1 MHPSDGEIRA
11 YQDVEISSD
20 QKERIHAHLQT
31 CKRCQERFDQLTE
44 QSGIV
49 TAHLETLK
57 PKLQADY
64 LTVQKA
70 RRLLNNRIQKQENTS
85 MLKKIFNPQ
94 YRLVWVTV
102 LVMAILAIALAFPG
116 VRAVAN
122 NFLGSF
128 RVQQFTVVQFNPEEL
143 QNTLGSSSHFEH
155 MLSENVNIED
165 KGAPFEVSDA
175 TEASA
180 MAGIPIRLPTEIDSR
195 QQIRVFPGA
204 SVTFDID
211 LSRIDMLLNE
221 LGKGDIELSP
231 KLDGE
236 QVTMEL
242 PTAVVA
248 SYGDCNF
255 DPDTG
260 EARGTDPDDPSSY
273 ASDCTT
279 LHQMISPTI
288 SAPPELDI
296 AQIGESFLELIGMT
310 PEEAALFS
318 QTVDWTTTL
327 LIPIPRYSTT
337 YQEVSVDGVTGT
349 LILQKDY
356 VPKYMLLWVKGGIV
370 YVLSGPGDSS
380 TALAIAASI
389 Q

>member
-1 MHPSDGEIRA
+1 
-11 YQDVEISSD
+11 
-20 QKERIHAHLQT
+20 
-31 CKRCQERFDQLTE
+31 
-44 QSGIV
+44 
-49 TAHLETLK
+49 
-57 PKLQADY
+57 
-64 LTVQKA
+64 
-70 RRLLNNRIQKQENTS
+70 
-85 MLKKIFNPQ
+85 
-94 YRLVWVTV
+94 
-102 LVMAILAIALAFPG
+102 
-116 VRAVAN
+116 
-122 NFLGSF
+122 
-128 RVQQFTVVQFNPEEL
+128 
-143 QNTLGSSSHFEH
+143 
-155 MLSENVNIED
+155 
-165 KGAPFEVSDA
+165 
-175 TEASA
+175 
-180 MAGIPIRLPTEIDSR
+180 
-195 QQIRVFPGA
+195 
-204 SVTFDID
+204 
-211 LSRIDMLLNE
+211 MLLNE

-236 QVTMEL
+236 QVTMVL

-260 EARGTDPDDPSSY
+260 EAMGTDPDAPSSY

-356 VPKYMLLWVKGGIV
+356 VPKYMLLWVKEGIV
-370 YVLSGPGDSS
+370 YALSGPGDSS

-389 Q
+389 K